1 MAGASTYVMGP
12 GTLTFGETGSEQEV
26 SCQITTG
33 TVTWDTDQEDDTP
46 VLCGDVEPGAVT
58 FTAALEATLYQDISA
73 EGVVEWSWSNKG
85 STVPVEFV
93 PSTAKARKITGSIQV
108 RPIDV
113 GGDVKA
119 KPTSDIEWPFVGEP
133 TLDDVQE

>member
-1 MAGASTYVMGP
+1 PARWPRLDRACHDRTRYDRATVTRPRNSSTNRDRRLTMAGASTYVMGP

-93 PSTAKARKITGSIQV
+93 P
-108 RPIDV
+108 
-113 GGDVKA
+113 
-119 KPTSDIEWPFVGEP
+119 
-133 TLDDVQE
+133 